1 MARFALAGGH
11 SKKAPGAS
19 GYINEYTEDRKVNTQ
34 LVSEMKKRGHS
45 VKNCSNEA
53 STVNSELASEVN
65 SANKFKADIFC
76 ATHFNAFKKT
86 TGKRGVEVWY
96 YTGDAVGKKI
106 ATKMSKDL
114 AKLFGLPNRGAKATT
129 DLYVIA
135 YTTMTAVLPEVC
147 FCDAK
152 GDTNAYKKIS
162 TAKIAS
168 VMADALE
175 LGVGISGGSSV
186 SSGGSSNSGS
196 SSSSGGSSK
205 PSTAKK
211 KLGKVDISYA
221 LRKASDGKWWGW
233 VKNFNNSTSE
243 GYAGAP
249 YTKHDALKAKVT
261 KGSIKYRVR
270 NGKTGVWT
278 PWHKNGEA
286 AIVSAWIDLV
296 EMYYTTPSGYE
307 YQQVWYRAQTT
318 ERSGW
323 LPVVCD
329 SGDSISGYTDENAGW
344 DGEPVDRLQCCISDH
359 NPY

>member
-1 MARFALAGGH
+1 MGKFALAGGH

-19 GYINEYTEDRKVNTQ
+19 GYINEYTEDRKVNTR

-53 STVNSELASEVN
+53 STVNAELASEVN

-76 ATHFNAFKKT
+76 ATHFNAFKTT

-135 YTTMTAVLPEVC
+135 YTNMTAVLPEVC

-152 GDTNAYKKIS
+152 GDTNAYKKIT

-175 LGVGISGGSSV
+175 LGLGKSSSSPSSSSGDSKPSGGSS
-186 SSGGSSNSGS
+186 SSG
-196 SSSSGGSSK
+196 SK
-205 PSTAKK
+205 LKA
-211 KLGKVDISYA
+211 LGKVDISYA
-221 LRKASDGKWWGW
+221 LRKDSDNKWWDW
-233 VKNFNNSTSE
+233 VKNYENRTSE

-249 YTKHDALKAKVT
+249 YTRHDAFKAKVT

-278 PWHKNGEA
+278 RWHKDGEVA
-286 AIVSAWIDLV
+286 SVSAWIDLI
-296 EMYYTTPSGYE
+296 EAYYTTPSGYE
-307 YQQVWYRAQTT
+307 YKQVWYRAQTT
-318 ERSGW
+318 MRSGW

-329 SGDSISGYTDENAGW
+329 DGTSISGYTDTNAGW
-344 DGEPVDRLQCCISDH
+344 SGEPLDRIQMKIADS
-359 NPY
+359 NPF